1 MRPSS
6 FQEKL
11 EVIRPLLHVL
21 TDPVLAR
28 GRSHRDIVEAALR
41 GGADVIQLR
50 DKDLDLTRL
59 VEAGHA
65 LRVLVHDAGKLLV
78 INDQVEVARAVDAD
92 GVHLGPE
99 DLPLGQARELWPRP
113 KILGASARTEE
124 RALLMEA
131 QGADYL
137 GVGPVFGTKTKE
149 NVPAAIGLE
158 AIARLAKAVKIP
170 VIGIGGI
177 DVGNAAQVIRAGA
190 AGVAVVSAVV
200 GAQDVETAAREI
212 RRALDEAAGFPLE

>member
-1 MRPSS
+1 MGPPS

-28 GRSHRDIVEAALR
+28 GRSHGEIAAAALR

-50 DKDLDLTRL
+50 DKDLDLVRL

-65 LRVLVHDAGKLLV
+65 LRAVVHDAGKLLV
-78 INDQVEVARAVDAD
+78 INDHVEVARQVNAD

-99 DLPLGQARELWPRP
+99 DLPLGQARELWPWP
-113 KILGASARTEE
+113 KILGASARTPE
-124 RALLMEA
+124 RALLLEA

-137 GVGPVFGTKTKE
+137 GVGPVFGTKTKG
-149 NVPAAIGLE
+149 NAPPPIGLDTVTL
-158 AIARLAKAVKIP
+158 LAKAVKIP

-177 DVGNAAQVIRAGA
+177 DAGNAAQVIRAGA
-190 AGVAVVSAVV
+190 AGVAVISSVV
-200 GAQDVETAAREI
+200 GAPDVEAAARGI
-212 RRALDEAAGFPLE
+212 RRALDVAAGFPLE

>member
-1 MRPSS
+1 MRPS
-6 FQEKL
+6 FFGEKL
-11 EVIRPLLHVL
+11 EVIRPLLHVV
-21 TDPVLAR
+21 TDPVLAG
-28 GRSHRDIVEAALR
+28 GRSHREIAEAALR
-41 GGADVIQLR
+41 GGADIIQLR
-50 DKDLDLTRL
+50 DKNLDLTRL
-59 VEAGHA
+59 VEAGLA
-65 LRVLVHDAGKLLV
+65 LRILVHDAGKLLV

-92 GVHLGPE
+92 GAHLGPE

-124 RALLMEA
+124 RALLLEA

-149 NVPAAIGLE
+149 NAPPAIGLE
-158 AIARLAKAVKIP
+158 TITRVAKAVKIP

-177 DVGNAAQVIRAGA
+177 NAVNAAQVIRAGA
-190 AGVAVVSAVV
+190 MGVAVISSVV
-200 GAQDVETAAREI
+200 GAHDVEAAAREI